1 MTAVL
6 EIRLFGG
13 VAIRRGDAPISGFVS
28 SKAPALLAYL
38 AVTARTHQRE
48 ALAALLWGEMTD
60 ADAKNNLRQ
69 TLSNLR
75 KLVDPHLI
83 ITRETVGWNTAVPYI
98 LDVAQFENQLHTAR
112 GTDLLTRIAALQQAT
127 ALYQGDFLAGFYVRD
142 APEFEEWMLAQRARY
157 RELTLHTLHALAEHH
172 LSRGEYGQAID
183 SATRLLTLEPWR
195 EEAHRQLMLAQ
206 LRSGQ
211 RSAALAQYKLCRQ
224 LLSDE
229 LGVAPSPETSALFER
244 IRDARPRIH
253 LPTSTTPFVGRHN
266 ELAYLLRLL
275 ADPTCHLVT
284 ISGTGGSGKTRLA
297 LETAARAAHTF
308 LHGVCFASLAAVSS
322 LEVVPSTVAEAL
334 AAALSGKADPHDQL
348 IAYLRD
354 KEMLL
359 VLDNLEHLSAA
370 DGWISR
376 LIQSCPDLRLLVT
389 SRERLNLHGERLL
402 ELNGL
407 DIPPGKQA
415 QSATDYSAAQL
426 FLNRAREVLPDFV
439 LNARNETAVTRICQL
454 VNGLPLAIEL
464 AAAWVRH
471 LTSQEIAHE
480 IEQNLSFLA
489 TTQKNVPARHR
500 SLQAAFEHSWALLSD
515 DERTAFARLA
525 VFRGGCTREAATAVT
540 RAPLPI
546 LAALCDKSLLRRDPD
561 GRYTTH
567 ELLRQYAAIKLQAA
581 PPHLAEIQT
590 RHCQTTIHF
599 LAAREDAL
607 NGARQNE
614 ARQEI
619 AAEIDNIRAAWEWA
633 VAAQQPH
640 LLEPALESLR
650 VFLEY
655 VGWYTEAIQLF
666 GSAAD
671 VERANSGDKSQLFGR
686 ILVRQAWFYH
696 RLDRF
701 EVARPLIAQ
710 CHSIFRD
717 AQPPLPAEEA
727 LCFQCLGNMARA
739 EGDFAQST
747 LYYSQSLAQHRL
759 VGNPHHI
766 ASSLNGLATGYSEQG
781 EFEAAY
787 QLHEESLALR
797 REMGDRKG
805 VATTLVNLGFIA
817 LGEARYAKAKP
828 YEEEALAIF
837 REIGYPMGEAVALHN
852 LGVACSMLEEY
863 AEARPLLQECLV
875 ICQELGH
882 RHIAAHAL
890 ASLGIVEWMLDDH
903 PKGWQN
909 TGQAL
914 QIAREIGSVSATLI
928 ALVSVV
934 ILLTGQGEQEQA
946 VEVAVLVFHHPSTN
960 HETKNR
966 AKRLLDQLAAQLP
979 APVMAAAQAR
989 GQVLKLEE
997 VAAEFLARLFVSG
1010 RGATVGSTAAAAVGS
1025 YPSDGPGGRAA

>member
-13 VAIRRGDAPISGFVS
+13 MAIRRGDAPISGFVS

-83 ITRETVGWNTAVPYI
+83 ITRETVGWNTAVPHT

-112 GTDLLTRIAALQQAT
+112 GADLLIRTAALQQAT

-157 RELTLHTLHALAEHH
+157 RELMLHTLHTLAEHH

-297 LETAARAAHTF
+297 LETAVRAADLF
-308 LHGVCFASLAAVSS
+308 LHGVVFVPLAAVNS
-322 LEVVPSTVAEAL
+322 LETIPNTVAEIL
-334 AAALSGKADPHDQL
+334 GAALSGTADPSDQL
-348 IAYLRD
+348 LTYLHD
-354 KEMLL
+354 KELLL
-359 VLDNLEHLSAA
+359 VLDNLEHLSGMDA
-370 DGWISR
+370 WVSR
-376 LIQSCPDLRLLVT
+376 LIQACPEVRLLVT
-389 SRERLNLHGERLL
+389 SRERLNLRGERLL
-402 ELNGL
+402 ELAGL
-407 DIPPGKQA
+407 AVPPTPDVITGNY
-415 QSATDYSAAQL
+415 SATQL
-426 FLNRAREVLPDFV
+426 FLNRAQMILPDFV
-439 LNARNETAVTRICQL
+439 INAGNQTAVTRICQL
-454 VNGLPLAIEL
+454 VDGLPLAIEL
-464 AAAWVRH
+464 AAAWVRQ
-471 LTSQEIAHE
+471 LTCAEIADE
-480 IEQNLSFLA
+480 IAYNVSFLA
-489 TTQKNVPARHR
+489 TTQKDVPTRHR
-500 SLQAAFEHSWALLSD
+500 SLQAAFEHSWALLAD
-515 DERTAFARLA
+515 DERDTFARIS
-525 VFRGGCTREAATAVT
+525 VFQGGCTREMATAVT
-540 RAPLPI
+540 QSPLSV
-546 LAALCDKSLLRRDPD
+546 LSALCEKSLLRRDEN
-561 GRYTTH
+561 GRYTMH
-567 ELLRQYAAIKLQAA
+567 ELLRHFAANQLKAA
-581 PPHLAEIQT
+581 PSHFAEIQR
-590 RHCQTTIHF
+590 RHCQTTINF
-599 LAAREDAL
+599 LAKQEDAL
-607 NGARQNE
+607 NGAQQNR

-619 AAEIDNIRAAWEWA
+619 AAEMDNIRAAWEWA
-633 VAAQQPH
+633 VATRQPD
-640 LLEPALESLR
+640 LLAPALESLR

-655 VGWYTEAIQLF
+655 VGWYTEAVQLF

-671 VERANSGDKSQLFGR
+671 AAQAATSDKSPLFGR
-686 ILVRQAWFYH
+686 LLVRQAWFYH

-701 EVARPLIAQ
+701 ALARTLIAQ
-710 CHSIFRD
+710 CSAIFHE

-739 EGDFAQST
+739 EGDFDQSILHYT
-747 LYYSQSLAQHRL
+747 KSLAQHRL
-759 VGNPHHI
+759 VGNSHHI
-766 ASSLNGLATGYSEQG
+766 ASAMNGLATAYAERG
-781 EFEAAY
+781 EFDQAH

-797 REMGDRKG
+797 RALGDQKG
-805 VATTLVNLGFIA
+805 IATVLVNLGFIA
-817 LGEARYAKAKP
+817 LGQARYAAVKP
-828 YEEEALAIF
+828 LEQEALDIF
-837 REIGYPMGEAVALHN
+837 REIGYPMGAAVALNN
-852 LGVACSMLEEY
+852 LGVACYMLAEYDESRLFLEE
-863 AEARPLLQECLV
+863 CLA
-875 ICQELGH
+875 ICRELGH

-890 ASLGIVEWMLDDH
+890 GSLGGVFGAVGDY
-903 PKGWQN
+903 PTAWQH
-909 TGQAL
+909 TQAGL
-914 QIAREIGSVSATLI
+914 QMAQEIGSVSAMLFCLLSTAVLLARQGKASQAETI
-928 ALVSVV
+928 A
-934 ILLTGQGEQEQA
+934 T
-946 VEVAVLVFHHPSTN
+946 LVFHHPSTN
-960 HETKNR
+960 RETKDR
-966 AKRLLDQLAAQLP
+966 SGELLKQLASQLP
-979 APVMAAAQAR
+979 ESTSAGGAMPEQNKA
-989 GQVLKLEE
+989 LEE
-997 VAAEFLARLFVSG
+997 VIAEILQQLSVNG
-1010 RGATVGSTAAAAVGS
+1010 RN
-1025 YPSDGPGGRAA
+1025 

>member
-1 MTAVL
+1 M
-6 EIRLFGG
+6 
-13 VAIRRGDAPISGFVS
+13 
-28 SKAPALLAYL
+28 
-38 AVTARTHQRE
+38 
-48 ALAALLWGEMTD
+48 
-60 ADAKNNLRQ
+60 
-69 TLSNLR
+69 
-75 KLVDPHLI
+75 
-83 ITRETVGWNTAVPYI
+83 
-98 LDVAQFENQLHTAR
+98 
-112 GTDLLTRIAALQQAT
+112 QQAII
-127 ALYQGDFLAGFYVRD
+127 LYQGDFLAGFYVRD

-157 RELTLHTLHALAEHH
+157 RELALHTLHTLAEHH
-172 LSRGEYGQAID
+172 LSRGEYGRAID
-183 SATRLLTLEPWR
+183 CATRLLALDAWR

-211 RSAALAQYKLCRQ
+211 RSAALAQYKVCRQ

-229 LGVAPSPETSALFER
+229 LGVEPSPETTALFER

-253 LPTSTTPFVGRHN
+253 LPTSTTPFVGRHH
-266 ELAYLLRLL
+266 ELAYLQHLL

-308 LHGVCFASLAAVSS
+308 VHGVCFVSLAAVSS

-354 KEMLL
+354 KELLL
-359 VLDNLEHLSAA
+359 VLDNLEHLPAA

-407 DIPPGKQA
+407 DVPPGKQA
-415 QSATDYSAAQL
+415 ESVTDYSAAQL
-426 FLNRAREVLPDFV
+426 FLNRAREAMPDFV
-439 LNARNETAVTRICQL
+439 LNAKNETAVIRICQL

-471 LTSQEIAHE
+471 LTCHEIAYE

-489 TTQKNVPARHR
+489 TTQKNVPVRHR

-540 RAPLPI
+540 GAPLPI
-546 LAALCDKSLLRRDPD
+546 LAALCDKSLLRRDPN
-561 GRYTTH
+561 GRYTMH
-567 ELLRQYAAIKLQAA
+567 ELLRHYATNKLQAA
-581 PPHLAEIQT
+581 APHYAEIQT
-590 RHCQTTIHF
+590 RHCQTTINF
-599 LAAREDAL
+599 LAEREDAL

-633 VAAQQPH
+633 VAAQQPG
-640 LLEPALESLR
+640 LLDHALESLR

-655 VGWYTEAIQLF
+655 VGWYTEAVQLF
-666 GSAAD
+666 KSAAD
-671 VERANSGDKSQLFGR
+671 VERATMSDKSQLFGR
-686 ILVRQAWFYH
+686 LLVRQAWFYH

-717 AQPPLPAEEA
+717 AQPALPAEEA
-727 LCFQCLGNMARA
+727 LCCQCLGNMARA

-766 ASSLNGLATGYSEQG
+766 ASSLNGLATAYSERG
-781 EFEAAY
+781 EFDQAH
-787 QLHEESLALR
+787 QLLKESLALR
-797 REMGDRKG
+797 RKIGDQKG
-805 VATTLVNLGFIA
+805 IATVLVNLGFIA
-817 LGEARYAKAKP
+817 LGQARYAEVKP
-828 YEEEALAIF
+828 LEQEALDIF
-837 REIGYPMGEAVALHN
+837 REIGYPMGAAVALNN
-852 LGVACSMLEEY
+852 LGVACYMLAEYDESRLFLEE
-863 AEARPLLQECLV
+863 CLA
-875 ICQELGH
+875 ICRELGH

-890 ASLGIVEWMLDDH
+890 GSLGGVFGALGDYQTA
-903 PKGWQN
+903 WQH
-909 TGQAL
+909 THAGL
-914 QIAREIGSVSATLI
+914 QMAQEIGSVSAMLFCLLSTAVLLARQGNATQAERI
-928 ALVSVV
+928 A
-934 ILLTGQGEQEQA
+934 T
-946 VEVAVLVFHHPSTN
+946 LVFHHPSTN
-960 HETKNR
+960 RETKDR
-966 AKRLLDQLAAQLP
+966 SGELLKQLGAQLP
-979 APVMAAAQAR
+979 ESAMTGGSIPEQSEA
-989 GQVLKLEE
+989 LEE
-997 VAAEFLARLFVSG
+997 VIKEILQQLLFNG
-1010 RGATVGSTAAAAVGS
+1010 R
-1025 YPSDGPGGRAA
+1025 YP